1 MGAMMPLTMRPT
13 GGHSPVYADR
23 QDWTILDDGKP
34 VGRVYE
40 DASASTRWFWSIT
53 VYVDPRAGVFR
64 RWLRRTSRCRCFGV
78 AFDKPQF
85 LPFGRGENLKSAP
98 RSAGAPATH
107 LNDAI
112 DRFVVAERI
121 SG

>member
-40 DASASTRWFWSIT
+40 DASASTPRDLRWFWSIT
-53 VYVDPRAGVFR
+53 VYVDPRAGICASGKGNDR
-64 RWLRRTSRCRCFGV
+64 AGWLHAVRLIRLILWVSSSNGVRNKHQAKMTSDGV
-78 AFDKPQF
+78 Q
-85 LPFGRGENLKSAP
+85 
-98 RSAGAPATH
+98 ATIIPSR
-107 LNDAI
+107 NA
-112 DRFVVAERI
+112 
-121 SG
+121 

>member
-53 VYVDPRAGVFR
+53 VYVDPRAGICASGKGHDWQPFPARPVSLGPRFR
-64 RWLRRTSRCRCFGV
+64 GQAPRLRR
-78 AFDKPQF
+78 
-85 LPFGRGENLKSAP
+85 AP
-98 RSAGAPATH
+98 
-107 LNDAI
+107 
-112 DRFVVAERI
+112 
-121 SG
+121 